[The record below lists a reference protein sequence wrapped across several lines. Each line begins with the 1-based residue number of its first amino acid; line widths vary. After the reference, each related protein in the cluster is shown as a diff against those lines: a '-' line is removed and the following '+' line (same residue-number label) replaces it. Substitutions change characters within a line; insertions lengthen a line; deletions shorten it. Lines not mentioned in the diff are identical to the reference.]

1 MSRFLLA
8 CSTALFLSAL
18 IGAASMAL
26 GVTRVTD
33 WDGSDAQAVATDALL
48 APAANAARRCAH
60 CGWIEAK
67 REILPDVADPR
78 APRMVEYTVRRSD
91 GSSGAFRQPLPGS
104 WRVGQILVLIE
115 SAEPLAVAATGPNG
129 PHGLELSR
137 ISPNRPSS
145 PTR

>member
-8 CSTALFLSAL
+8 CSSALVLSAL
-18 IGAASMAL
+18 IGAASMAI
-26 GVTRVTD
+26 GVNRVAGTN
-33 WDGSDAQAVATDALL
+33 DGDAQAVATDALP
-48 APAANAARRCAH
+48 APAGNSARRCPH

-78 APRMVEYTVRRSD
+78 AQRMVEYLVRRSD

-104 WRVGQILVLIE
+104 WRVGQLLVLIE
-115 SAEPLAVAATGPNG
+115 SAEPLAAAAASGA
-129 PHGLELSR
+129 
-137 ISPNRPSS
+137 NRPGS